1 MKIATSW
8 GRSMIAAPLPS
19 PRRLS
24 VLRNGSALWASLML
38 ILLGG
43 CASVPQ
49 LKPIGKGEPV
59 AMFVVNGLQNE
70 GLVSIRNQALGND
83 TLVGAG
89 TGAVI
94 GGLYGLT
101 CGPWVVFCIP
111 LGMGIG
117 AIYGTVAGAA
127 VGVTGALPEDKAALV
142 RERLSRAQQSHDLL
156 DELRRSVTDRA
167 RKHWN
172 LTADPSATVVTVE
185 LQDLSLTSTRDEQVG
200 LIVRVLVTVRPS
212 GSLPHT
218 APKQKTY
225 EYVGAFSS
233 LAVWLDEGSDLL
245 DTSLSS
251 ATQQIATQIV
261 SELALN

>member
-1 MKIATSW
+1 
-8 GRSMIAAPLPS
+8 
-19 PRRLS
+19 
-24 VLRNGSALWASLML
+24 VALT
-38 ILLGG
+38 LLGG
-43 CASVPQ
+43 CATAPQ
-49 LKPIGKGEPV
+49 LTPIAKGEPV
-59 AMFVVNGLQNE
+59 AMVVVRVPQKE
-70 GLVSIRNQALGND
+70 GVVSIRNQALGND
-83 TLVGAG
+83 LVVGAG
-89 TGAVI
+89 SGAVI

-101 CGPWVVFCIP
+101 CGPLVPFCVP
-111 LGMGIG
+111 FGMGIG

-142 RERLSRAQQSHDLL
+142 RDRLTRAQQSHDLL
-156 DELRRSVTDRA
+156 DELRRGVTDRA
-167 RKHWN
+167 RKHWD
-172 LTADPSATVVTVE
+172 LSSDPSATVVTVE
-185 LQDLSLTSTRDEQVG
+185 LQAVSLTSTRDEQVG
-200 LIVRVLVTVRPS
+200 LIVRVLVTVRPG
-212 GSLPHT
+212 GSPPHT